1 MSILVLTESQKNTK
15 EPYREVNMHD
25 HTLTGVTG
33 PLHSGCY
40 TEVYS
45 LCTAGPYLFPCG
57 SYTSVASAQAFI
69 NLLLLFN
76 LPLFLSLIA
85 SHLLKRR
92 KSNVIILP
100 LPLRFCL
107 LFFLFF
113 TQFRSQITYT
123 HSKSLALLPF
133 CHSFLSL
140 LLRRSVLCIFNNF
153 LRWHLKG
160 NNNNKIM

>member
-76 LPLFLSLIA
+76 SPLFLSLIA

-107 LFFLFF
+107 LFFFIFHSVQVTNNIHTLKI
-113 TQFRSQITYT
+113 TRSAAI
-123 HSKSLALLPF
+123 
-133 CHSFLSL
+133 LSL
-140 LLRRSVLCIFNNF
+140 LPLSTVAQVCAMHI
-153 LRWHLKG
+153 
-160 NNNNKIM
+160 

>member
-25 HTLTGVTG
+25 HTLTGETG
-33 PLHSGCY
+33 PLYSGCY

-57 SYTSVASAQAFI
+57 SYTSVADAQTFI

-85 SHLLKRR
+85 SH
-92 KSNVIILP
+92 
-100 LPLRFCL
+100 
-107 LFFLFF
+107 
-113 TQFRSQITYT
+113 
-123 HSKSLALLPF
+123 
-133 CHSFLSL
+133 
-140 LLRRSVLCIFNNF
+140 
-153 LRWHLKG
+153 
-160 NNNNKIM
+160 